1 MKTFSTLDELFA
13 AANGHQVTGQ
23 ELINGR
29 THVFGEWQDI
39 LLSDALKNEVI
50 CQISELFGGRE
61 TSKSYIRYN
70 LRSSKPQHWGLSRV
84 VISKYKDSPARLE
97 YITGQDFTYESR
109 VIRNYLSK

>member
-13 AANGHQVTGQ
+13 AAEKHQITGQ

-29 THVFGEWQDI
+29 TYAYGEWQDI
-39 LLSDALKNEVI
+39 SLSEALKNEVI
-50 CQISELFGGRE
+50 CQISELFGGRSL
-61 TSKSYIRYN
+61 TKSYIRYN

-84 VISKYKDSPARLE
+84 IILKYKDSPARLK

>member
-13 AANGHQVTGQ
+13 AAGGHQITGQ
-23 ELINGR
+23 ELINSR

-39 LLSDALKNEVI
+39 ELSDELKNEVI
-50 CQISELFGGRE
+50 NQISELFGGRE
-61 TSKSYIRYN
+61 MSKSYIRHN
-70 LRSSKPQHWGLSRV
+70 LRSSRPQHWGLSRV
-84 VISKYKDSPARLE
+84 VISKYEDSPARLE